1 MGKKQDIP
9 PLNGLLRALQEHE
22 IRFLIVGMT
31 SAVIHG
37 GPFVTLDV
45 DIWIDLPER
54 QYMRAMNLSHKL
66 GGELLG
72 KCLTSLN
79 NVMVNFIYSVH
90 GLKSFRTEYKGA
102 NWYNWQ
108 GTKVA
113 VLPLE
118 RLIASKEFIRR
129 DKDLAV
135 LPSLKRF
142 LLGRKTLL
150 DE

>member
-1 MGKKQDIP
+1 M
-9 PLNGLLRALQEHE
+9 
-22 IRFLIVGMT
+22 IVGMT
-31 SAVIHG
+31 SAVIQG

-54 QYMRAMNLSHKL
+54 QYMRVMNICHQL

-72 KCLTSLN
+72 RCLTSLN

-102 NWYNWQ
+102 IWFIWQ
-108 GTKVA
+108 GEKVA

-129 DKDLAV
+129 DKDLAA
-135 LPSLKRF
+135 LPALKKF
-142 LLGRKTLL
+142 LIGRKIGI